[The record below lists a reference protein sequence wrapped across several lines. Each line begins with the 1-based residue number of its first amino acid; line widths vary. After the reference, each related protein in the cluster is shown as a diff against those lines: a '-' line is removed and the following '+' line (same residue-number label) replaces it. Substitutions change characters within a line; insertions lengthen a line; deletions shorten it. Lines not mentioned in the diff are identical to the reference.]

1 MGYSWDAKGA
11 QMPDPQE
18 DEVEVTDSFRKP
30 APPPS
35 PVIEDDEDEPA
46 GGDGDATE
54 IIQRPVKKP
63 QIVI

>member
-1 MGYSWDAKGA
+1 
-11 QMPDPQE
+11 MPDPQE